1 MAKRS
6 GKLRN
11 LQQGNAIAGYLFIAP
26 FIIGFVFFEIY
37 PLIQSLYLSFCTVK
51 VAPGGFET
59 TLIKDFQ
66 STNYYK
72 AFAIDGQF
80 NRLLVDELKNMAI
93 NVPVTLIFAFFIALI
108 LNQEFKGRGF
118 VRAIFFL
125 PVILSSGVMVGLE
138 YNNSLLNGLQDVI
151 RESSNSTSVTQTL
164 EEILTVSSGIGRDA
178 LDIVFDAINRVYD
191 IAMASGIQIIV
202 FLSGLQ
208 TITTSMFEAAKIEG
222 ATAWETFW
230 KITFPMISSLILV
243 NLIYTVIDCFLNSN
257 SQLMN
262 KITTTMSR
270 DLDYGF
276 SSAMAWVYML
286 VVVAVVGILSWII
299 SKRVYYY
306 D

>member
-11 LQQGNAIAGYLFIAP
+11 LQQGNAVAGYLFISP
-26 FIIGFVFFEIY
+26 FIIGFIFFEIY
-37 PLIQSLYLSFCTVK
+37 PLLQSLYLSFCEVK
-51 VAPGGFET
+51 VATGGFET
-59 TLIKDFQ
+59 TFVNIA
-66 STNYYK
+66 NYKK
-72 AFAIDGQF
+72 AFTIDAYF
-80 NRLLVDELKNMAI
+80 NQMLVEELRNMAI
-93 NVPVTLIFAFFIALI
+93 NVPVTLIFAFFIALL
-108 LNQEFKGRGF
+108 LNQEFKGRGL

-138 YNNSLLNGLQDVI
+138 YNNSLLNGIQDII
-151 RESSNSTSVTQTL
+151 RESSNSTTVTSTL
-164 EEILTVSSGIGRDA
+164 EEILTVSGGGLGRDA
-178 LDIVFDAINRVYD
+178 LNVVFDAINRVYD

-208 TITTSMFEAAKIEG
+208 TITTSMYEAAKIEG

-243 NLIYTVIDCFLNSN
+243 NLVYTVIDCFLNSN
-257 SQLMN
+257 SNLMN

-276 SSAMAWVYML
+276 SSAMAWVYMV
-286 VVVAVVGILSWII
+286 VVVAVIGILSWII